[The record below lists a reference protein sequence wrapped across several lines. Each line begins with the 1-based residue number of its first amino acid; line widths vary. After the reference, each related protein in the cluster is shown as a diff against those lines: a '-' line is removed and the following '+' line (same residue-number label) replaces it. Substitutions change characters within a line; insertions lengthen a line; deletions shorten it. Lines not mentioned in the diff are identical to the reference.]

1 MAPSGPPDFQHKSI
15 IYAPRS
21 LFGNEGRVVCFKFPI
36 SREARSY
43 HGRPIHGSAGG
54 AHFDQPAYP
63 IAASANGDPGFFM
76 LGGSKSRL
84 RQGFAPQRKTL
95 VRRKSAAAPVGR
107 ESARRPIS
115 REARSCRG
123 QPARGS
129 AGGARSAQPA
139 HRCWRPP
146 GSSPDPAPWSPW
158 R

>member
-1 MAPSGPPDFQHKSI
+1 MAPSGPLGFQAKI
-15 IYAPRS
+15 MYAPRS
-21 LFGNEGRVVCFKFPI
+21 LFGNEGRIVFVQHSI
-36 SREARSY
+36 SPEARSCR
-43 HGRPIHGSAGG
+43 GQPARGSAGAARSAPP
-54 AHFDQPAYP
+54 AHP
-63 IAASANGDPGFFM
+63 IAASANGSPGFFM

-115 REARSCRG
+115 PEARSCRG

-129 AGGARSAQPA
+129 AGAARFGRPA
-139 HRCWRPP
+139 RRCWRPP